1 MSETIMSETIG
12 ARRLLEPGA
21 NKLKLGLFGLNCKN
35 GLNLTMAETN
45 YVPTWEHT
53 LAISQRAD
61 DMGFEILVPIARWRG
76 FEGASDPFGES
87 FETMIWAAGIAS
99 KTRNVV
105 PVGTLHVPLMHPVFA
120 AKQCATLDHLS
131 GGRFA
136 FNAVMGWVSG
146 DFEMFGQELRE
157 HDERYRYG
165 AEWMDV
171 VRRIWTE
178 PEPFDFDGEYFQLR
192 NVRGK
197 PQPLQDP
204 YPLILNAGNSS
215 AGMNFA
221 AKEADFNF
229 AIVETLESGREYV
242 DKAKAKAAEYGRD
255 LHLLGNASVIC
266 RDSEDEAM
274 TVVEEMRSKGDREAT
289 RNSLK
294 EFGINSDSLSEE
306 YFEFEDNWMIS
317 MGSRQLYGTPEMV
330 AESLAELS
338 AIGLDG
344 VMLASLD
351 YYDELGIFNERVM
364 PLLVEMGL
372 RQEVGAISH

>member
-1 MSETIMSETIG
+1 MESVTAPIG
-12 ARRLLEPGA
+12 ARRLLEPGG

-45 YVPTWEHT
+45 YVATWEHT
-53 LAISQRAD
+53 LSVSQRAD
-61 DMGFEILVPIARWRG
+61 DMGFEIV
-76 FEGASDPFGES
+76 
-87 FETMIWAAGIAS
+87 
-99 KTRNVV
+99 
-105 PVGTLHVPLMHPVFA
+105 TLAHM
-120 AKQCATLDHLS
+120 S

-165 AEWMDV
+165 AEWMEM

-178 PEPFDFDGEYFQLR
+178 PDPFDFDGEYFQLH

-197 PQPLQDP
+197 PKPVQDP
-204 YPLILNAGNSS
+204 YPVILNAGNSS

-229 AIVETLESGREYV
+229 AIVENLEKGRAYV
-242 DKAKAKAAEYGRD
+242 ERAQGAARAHNRE

-274 TVVEEMRSKGDREAT
+274 SIVEDMRSKGDRKAG

-317 MGSRQLYGTPEMV
+317 MGSTQLYGTPEKI
-330 AESLAELS
+330 AEGLAYLS
-338 AIGLDG
+338 EIGLDG

-351 YYDELGIFNERVM
+351 YYDELGVFNERTM

-372 RQEVGAISH
+372 RDEVNATTRYIQGAN

>member
-1 MSETIMSETIG
+1 MTSKTAPVG
-12 ARRLLEPGA
+12 ARRLIEEEG

-35 GLNLTMAETN
+35 GLNLTMAETR

-53 LAISQRAD
+53 LAVSQRAD
-61 DMGFEILVPIARWRG
+61 DMGLEILVPIARWRG

-87 FETMIWAAGIAS
+87 FETMTWAAGIAS
-99 KTRNVV
+99 KTRDIV

-178 PEPFDFDGEYFQLR
+178 PEPFDFDGQYFQLR

-197 PQPLQDP
+197 PHPLQDP

-221 AKEADFNF
+221 AQEADFNF

-242 DKAKAKAAEYGRD
+242 EKAKAKAREYGRD

-274 TVVEEMRSKGDREAT
+274 AIVEEMRSKGDREAT
-289 RNSLK
+289 RNSLE

-317 MGSRQLYGTPEMV
+317 MGSRQLYGTPEKI

-338 AIGLDG
+338 EIGLDG

-351 YYDELGIFNERVM
+351 YYDELGVFNDRVM

-372 RQEVGAISH
+372 RNEVKEIAH